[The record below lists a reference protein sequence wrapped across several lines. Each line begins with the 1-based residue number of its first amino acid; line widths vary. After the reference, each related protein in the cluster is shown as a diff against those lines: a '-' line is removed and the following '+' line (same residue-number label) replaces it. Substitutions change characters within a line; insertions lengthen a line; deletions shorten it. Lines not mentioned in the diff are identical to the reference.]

1 MKWPSSIRGR
11 FLVTSALTVGL
22 ALALTAALLVSL
34 FSGNI
39 RNRIEAELT
48 GEINRIVGTLAFDP
62 DGKVSRPRGV
72 LDRRFSEPY
81 GGYYWQ
87 IMDDARKKL
96 LRSTSLWD
104 VTLDLPDDGQT
115 NGEIHHYTLLGP
127 EGSALIVQ
135 ERMIT
140 VAAPDGPRRLR
151 IAVAVDEKTLADARS
166 RFVRDILPALAG
178 LALFLIGASIAQ
190 LAFGLKA
197 LDSLSEGID
206 RIRERR
212 DTQLSGTYPSEF
224 QSTVKAVNQLLE
236 TQELMIAKAKS
247 RAADLAHG
255 LRTPLTVLS
264 NDALTLREKGE
275 AEMADELEHLAA
287 GMRNHVERELALAR
301 LTARPELR
309 RADTDVRR
317 LLEELIRTLKR
328 TPSGENIAFVLS
340 GIEGLTV
347 EVDPSDFRELVGNLL
362 ENAVKW
368 ARSEIRIA
376 GERGKGGLRLTI
388 SDDGP
393 GVPEAA
399 LAHLTRRG
407 WRLDNAAQGSGLG
420 LSIVREIVEIYGISL
435 VLSNGD
441 PASGLTG
448 LSVELGF
455 TDVAA
460 PRRINNP

>member
-1 MKWPSSIRGR
+1 MRWPASIRGR

-22 ALALTAALLVSL
+22 ALALTAVLLVSL
-34 FSGNI
+34 FSSNI

-48 GEINRIVGTLAFDP
+48 GEINTIAGTIAFDP

-87 IMDDARKKL
+87 IMDDARKKV

-104 VTLDLPDDGQT
+104 ATLALPDDGQT
-115 NGEIHHYTLLGP
+115 NGEIHHYTLPGP
-127 EGSALIVQ
+127 DGSTLIVQ

-151 IAVAVDEKTLADARS
+151 IAVAMDERTLADARS
-166 RFVRDILPALAG
+166 GFARDILPALAG

-190 LAFGLKA
+190 LTFGLKA

-212 DTQLSGTYPSEF
+212 DTQLSGAYPSEF

-236 TQELMIAKAKS
+236 TQELMVAKAKS

-275 AEMADELEHLAA
+275 VDIAEELEQLAT

-301 LTARPELR
+301 LTARPDLR
-309 RADTDVRR
+309 RADTDVAK
-317 LLEELIRTLKR
+317 LLEELIRTLRR
-328 TPSGENIAFVLS
+328 TPSGENIAFVS
-340 GIEGLTV
+340 TGIEGATV
-347 EVDPSDFRELVGNLL
+347 KVDPSDFRELVGNLL

-368 ARSEIRIA
+368 AHSEIRIA
-376 GERGKGGLRLTI
+376 CERREGGLRLTI

-393 GVPEAA
+393 GVPETA

-420 LSIVREIVEIYGISL
+420 LSIVREIVEIYGISI
-435 VLSNGD
+435 VLGNGD
-441 PASGLTG
+441 PGSGLKG

-455 TDVAA
+455 PDTAA
-460 PRRINNP
+460 VHRTNNP